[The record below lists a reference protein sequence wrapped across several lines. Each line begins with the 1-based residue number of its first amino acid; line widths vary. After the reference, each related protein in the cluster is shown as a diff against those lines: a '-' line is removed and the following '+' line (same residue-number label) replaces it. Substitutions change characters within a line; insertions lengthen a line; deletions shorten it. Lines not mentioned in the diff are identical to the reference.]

1 MDIVFKSCILDWSF
15 YYQQNDNFVINWAA
29 PTNHSSNFP
38 TLPVKDSVFNVA
50 FEVKNIDS
58 CLKRLNQQGVTF
70 TKSLRTIH
78 DGEGFIKTCMVKSCV
93 GDIHHTLIERT
104 NYSGIFLPGFTPAS
118 DSDNINYTTTDPMLE
133 CFDHVA
139 LAVDMDTS
147 MTVIQWY
154 EKCFGMRRF
163 LINRYHLCYWCLFF
177 L

>member
-1 MDIVFKSCILDWSF
+1 M
-15 YYQQNDNFVINWAA
+15 
-29 PTNHSSNFP
+29 
-38 TLPVKDSVFNVA
+38 KDSVFNVA

-118 DSDNINYTTTDPMLE
+118 DSDNINNTTTDPMLE